1 MKKDK
6 RQEIIESSIRLSAE
20 NGFFNTSV
28 QDIVDVCGISKG
40 AFYHYFSSKE
50 ALHVAIFQYYFDQMN
65 EAILAIDQAGL
76 EPREKMKQQLRV
88 PFEQLKKQRAFFI
101 VYLREQ
107 NFSINKELRDVIE
120 QSRKDTIAWYYR
132 NLMETYGDKIKPYI
146 ADIIMLTEGMQ
157 NSYLGA
163 MLFHDLNLDT
173 DRVAGFLLNR
183 IDDIVQAFENGEKS
197 IIHPSSFQHLL
208 PEQTFSP
215 VDAKS
220 QVAALLTDMEEKLAA
235 MPLSKVQKNG
245 LHHVV
250 HFLQNEL
257 EKPELDRYAF
267 QGMLANLKEV
277 GEFDRYR
284 GKIAGLL
291 GLQLL

>member
-132 NLMETYGDKIKPYI
+132 NLMETYGDKVKPYI

-220 QVAALLTDMEEKLAA
+220 QVASLLTDMEEKLEA

>member
-107 NFSINKELRDVIE
+107 NFSINKELRNVIE

-132 NLMETYGDKIKPYI
+132 NLMETYGEKIKPYI